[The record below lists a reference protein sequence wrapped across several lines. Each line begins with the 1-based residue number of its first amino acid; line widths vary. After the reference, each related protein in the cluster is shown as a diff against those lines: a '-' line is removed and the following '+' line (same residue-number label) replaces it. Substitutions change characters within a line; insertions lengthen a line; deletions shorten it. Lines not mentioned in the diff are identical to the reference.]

1 MNHKI
6 YVSEGKSG
14 MRQIRKD
21 VITEMISEL
30 GLERQV
36 EYEYSKRERLFQ

>member
-6 YVSEGKSG
+6 YISEGKSG
-14 MRQIRKD
+14 MGQIRMG
-21 VITEMISEL
+21 VITEISEL

-36 EYEYSKRERLFQ
+36 EYEYSKRDRLFQ